1 LLPIEQNRSLKPLTT
16 FKIGGPAR
24 YFIEITDPAQLSE
37 AFEFAES
44 RNLPVLILGGG
55 SNMLVSDRG
64 FDGLVIHI
72 ANRGIV
78 TQTSVCDLEPES
90 QTEEASPTMCTTLR
104 VASGEVWDDVVKFA
118 VEHNLWGIE
127 NLSRIPGRT
136 GAVAVQNVGA
146 YGQEIK
152 DVLLNVEVFDRTT
165 KTFQTLSNEAC
176 KFSYRKSIFNTT
188 EKNRYIIL
196 YTTLVLGTTP
206 KRNLSYPDVKK
217 WFEENP
223 EPSLREIRE
232 AIKTIRDRKF
242 PFPAESVEGNAGSF
256 FKNSLLT
263 EDQYVNLERKFEE
276 NLPEH
281 LAPLRTIRVR
291 SEGQEIKIPS
301 AFILESCGLKG
312 FQRGNVQLN
321 PTQPVVVLNVTREAT
336 ADEVLSVVKEVRE
349 IVEEKTGLHLYTEP
363 ELIGFSAE
371 ELRGYGFNEEEIKR
385 YIDLK

>member
-1 LLPIEQNRSLKPLTT
+1 
-16 FKIGGPAR
+16 
-24 YFIEITDPAQLSE
+24 
-37 AFEFAES
+37 
-44 RNLPVLILGGG
+44 
-55 SNMLVSDRG
+55 MLVSDRG

-78 TQTSVCDLEPES
+78 AQTLVCDSAPGS
-90 QTEEASPTMCTTLR
+90 QTEEASPTMCATLR
-104 VASGEVWDDVVKFA
+104 IASGEVWDDVVKFA
-118 VEHNLWGIE
+118 VSHEFWGIE
-127 NLSRIPGRT
+127 NLSRIPGRA

-152 DVLLNVEVFDRTT
+152 DVLVNVEVFDRTT
-165 KTFQTLSNEAC
+165 KTLQILSNEAC

-196 YTTLVLGTTP
+196 YTTLVLSTTP

-256 FKNSLLT
+256 FKNSIIS
-263 EDQYVNLERKFEE
+263 LEQFE
-276 NLPEH
+276 NLRDHFERNIPEQIERLLKYVPSSLNPH
-281 LAPLRTIRVR
+281 PSSFL
-291 SEGQEIKIPS
+291 KIPS

-371 ELRGYGFNEEEIKR
+371 ELRGYGFNEDEIKR